1 MVKGGEIKLS
11 RPIQVMIIE
20 DDEIAIKIYEKF
32 THKIEGFQVIATT
45 STGKQ
50 ALELINV
57 FAPDLILLD
66 VFLPDMKGTDLLW
79 EIRKQL
85 RGVDV
90 ILITAANDVDTVS
103 EAIRGGAFSY
113 LMKPIMIDKFLNT
126 LEKYKETRLT
136 LLNLTTVEQDDV
148 NSFFRINSRESREE
162 QVVETEKGVSLPKGI
177 DKHTLKK
184 VRQSMKETKRS
195 VNAEEVAKI
204 LGASHSTVRRYLEYL
219 VANDEIEV
227 EILYG
232 TIGRPERR
240 YRKKE

>member
-1 MVKGGEIKLS
+1 MQN

-20 DDEIAIKIYEKF
+20 DDETAIKIYERF
-32 THKIEGFQVIATT
+32 TQKIDGFQVVATT

-57 FAPDLILLD
+57 FTPDLILLD
-66 VFLPDMKGTDLLW
+66 VFLPDIKGTDLLW

-85 RGVDV
+85 RSVDI
-90 ILITAANDVDTVS
+90 ILITADNDVETVS

-113 LMKPIMIDKFLNT
+113 LMKPIMIDKFLET
-126 LEKYKETRLT
+126 LEKYKETRLA
-136 LLNLTTVEQDDV
+136 LLTLTTVGQDDV
-148 NSFFRINSRESREE
+148 NHFFRMNSREE
-162 QVVETEKGVSLPKGI
+162 QVGDTEKVGSLPKGI

-184 VRQSMKETKRS
+184 VRQSMKETQDS
-195 VNAEEVAKI
+195 INAEKLAKI

-219 VANDEIEV
+219 VANDELEV

-240 YRKKE
+240 YRKK

>member
-1 MVKGGEIKLS
+1 MS
-11 RPIQVMIIE
+11 NRPIQVMIIE
-20 DDEIAIKIYEKF
+20 DDETAIKIYEKF
-32 THKIEGFQVIATT
+32 THKIEGFQVVATT

-57 FAPDLILLD
+57 FTPDLILLD
-66 VFLPDMKGTDLLW
+66 VFLPDIKGTDLLW
-79 EIRKQL
+79 EIRNQL
-85 RGVDV
+85 RGVDI

-113 LMKPIMIDKFLNT
+113 LMKPIMIDKFLET
-126 LEKYKETRLT
+126 LEKYKETRLA

-148 NSFFRINSRESREE
+148 NSFFRFNSREELGGD
-162 QVVETEKGVSLPKGI
+162 TEKVGILPKGI

-184 VRQSMKETKRS
+184 VRQSMKETNES
-195 VNAEEVAKI
+195 INAEELAKI

-219 VANDEIEV
+219 VANDEMEV

-240 YRKKE
+240 YRKK

>member
-1 MVKGGEIKLS
+1 MLKSPIK
-11 RPIQVMIIE
+11 VMIIE
-20 DDEIAIKIYEKF
+20 DDETAIKIYEKF
-32 THKIEGFQVIATT
+32 THKIDGFQVVATT

-57 FAPDLILLD
+57 FTPDLILLD
-66 VFLPDMKGTDLLW
+66 VFLPDIKGTDLLW

-85 RGVDV
+85 RSVDV

-113 LMKPIMIDKFLNT
+113 LMKPIMIDKFLDT
-126 LEKYKETRLT
+126 LEKYKETRLA
-136 LLNLTTVEQDDV
+136 LLNLTTVEQEDV
-148 NSFFRINSRESREE
+148 NSFFRMNSREEH
-162 QVVETEKGVSLPKGI
+162 VVDMEKAGGLPKGI

-184 VRQSMKETKRS
+184 VRQSMKEMKDS
-195 VNAEEVAKI
+195 INAEEFAKI

-219 VANDEIEV
+219 VANDEMEV

-240 YRKKE
+240 YLKK

>member
-1 MVKGGEIKLS
+1 MLKSPIK
-11 RPIQVMIIE
+11 VMIIE
-20 DDEIAIKIYEKF
+20 DDETAIKIYEKF
-32 THKIEGFQVIATT
+32 THKIDEFQVVATT

-57 FAPDLILLD
+57 FTPDLILLD
-66 VFLPDMKGTDLLW
+66 VFLPDIKGTDLLW

-85 RGVDV
+85 RSVDV

-113 LMKPIMIDKFLNT
+113 LMKPIMIDKFLDT
-126 LEKYKETRLT
+126 LEKYKETRLA
-136 LLNLTTVEQDDV
+136 LLNLTTVEQEDV
-148 NSFFRINSRESREE
+148 NSFFRMNSRDEH
-162 QVVETEKGVSLPKGI
+162 VVDMEKAGGLPKGI

-184 VRQSMKETKRS
+184 VRQNMKEMKDS
-195 VNAEEVAKI
+195 INAEEFAKI

-219 VANDEIEV
+219 VANDEMEV

-240 YRKKE
+240 YLKK